1 METPGVRVTSH
12 RRRQAAAVITNAASG
27 QGAQAVQGRAPS
39 LTWEDL
45 RHRKHSRTRP
55 VTGAVCDVCGTS
67 LPGEERLR
75 LVWKSGLDGDLVLAD
90 LCARCARESDRFLAM
105 HGGRGREAVELTQER
120 FVSAAEPAPGQL
132 HRVGGMIVRGLVYVL
147 IALATFV
154 VITAITSVS

>member
-1 METPGVRVTSH
+1 
-12 RRRQAAAVITNAASG
+12 
-27 QGAQAVQGRAPS
+27 
-39 LTWEDL
+39 
-45 RHRKHSRTRP
+45 
-55 VTGAVCDVCGTS
+55 
-67 LPGEERLR
+67 
-75 LVWKSGLDGDLVLAD
+75 
-90 LCARCARESDRFLAM
+90 M